1 MPRRERVRML
11 LRVQD
16 LLVLD
21 SFHGSRV
28 IAGHRGLNRVV
39 EDIPIME
46 EPNIEHFVKSGDFL
60 CTTLYPIYNDKQRLT
75 DFIPNLVRLGL
86 AGLGIKPN
94 RYVSEVPQ
102 VFIGSANAL
111 DFPVI
116 LLPADQSLSSQI
128 NAFLKESL
136 HRKSRELEYRD
147 EIHNKLMSIMLQG
160 EEYDGLAYNL
170 AKLVRKNVALY
181 SARGEKLAEYRPDE
195 DFDFEDCCA
204 DSGNWLDQLSMN
216 EDFKQLQQDAGCTVL
231 YRVYYGH
238 EKAGYIVMSSRFTF
252 SLTPMERMGVEQFGM
267 AFRVMIQHQRMLA
280 ELEYR
285 YREEFT
291 CDLLFGKI
299 ESEQSARSRAR
310 ALEWEM
316 NFPMSIFLIDVQ
328 TNDKVYN
335 KVDVLHALQERALP
349 ELVRGHSANA
359 VFLSTTG
366 KYIVVFL
373 DMPTADCPEKAIKI
387 IDGVLNGLQVGY
399 ATGISRAAAQLRQI
413 PKAYQESKDA
423 MYIARLTGPNRALY
437 FRDIG
442 LYRVLHAARD
452 PKELQEFCQDTLG
465 PLMRYD
471 AQNNT
476 ELLAT
481 LDMIL
486 TCGGN
491 LKETARRMFVH
502 YNTVRYR
509 QRLIEEQLDKKLANL
524 DDYQTLNLAMKI
536 HHMWP

>member
-1 MPRRERVRML
+1 
-11 LRVQD
+11 
-16 LLVLD
+16 
-21 SFHGSRV
+21 
-28 IAGHRGLNRVV
+28 
-39 EDIPIME
+39 
-46 EPNIEHFVKSGDFL
+46 
-60 CTTLYPIYNDKQRLT
+60 
-75 DFIPNLVRLGL
+75 
-86 AGLGIKPN
+86 
-94 RYVSEVPQ
+94 
-102 VFIGSANAL
+102 
-111 DFPVI
+111 
-116 LLPADQSLSSQI
+116 
-128 NAFLKESL
+128 
-136 HRKSRELEYRD
+136 
-147 EIHNKLMSIMLQG
+147 
-160 EEYDGLAYNL
+160 
-170 AKLVRKNVALY
+170 
-181 SARGEKLAEYRPDE
+181 
-195 DFDFEDCCA
+195 
-204 DSGNWLDQLSMN
+204 
-216 EDFKQLQQDAGCTVL
+216 
-231 YRVYYGH
+231 
-238 EKAGYIVMSSRFTF
+238 
-252 SLTPMERMGVEQFGM
+252 
-267 AFRVMIQHQRMLA
+267 
-280 ELEYR
+280 
-285 YREEFT
+285 
-291 CDLLFGKI
+291 
-299 ESEQSARSRAR
+299 
-310 ALEWEM
+310 M

-399 ATGISRAAAQLRQI
+399 AAGISRAAAQLRQI

>member
-1 MPRRERVRML
+1 M
-11 LRVQD
+11 QD

-21 SFHGSRV
+21 SFHGSQV
-28 IAGHRGLNRVV
+28 IAGHGGLNRVV
-39 EDIPIME
+39 EDIPVME

-60 CTTLYPIYNDKQRLT
+60 CTTLYPIYNDEERLKE
-75 DFIPNLVRLGL
+75 FIPNLVRLGL

-94 RYVSEVPQ
+94 RYATEVPE
-102 VFIGSANAL
+102 VFIAPANAL

-136 HRKSRELEYRD
+136 HRKSRELEYRN
-147 EIHNKLMSIMLQG
+147 EIHNTLMSIMLQG

-170 AKLVRKNVALY
+170 AKLVKKNVALY
-181 SARGEKLAEYRPDE
+181 SVRGEKLAGYRLDE
-195 DFDFEDCCA
+195 DFDFEDGCTG
-204 DSGNWLDQLSMN
+204 SGNWLGQLPMN
-216 EDFKQLQQDAGCTVL
+216 EDFKELRLDAGCAVL

-238 EKAGYIVMSSRFTF
+238 EKGGYIVISSRLAF

-299 ESEQSARSRAR
+299 EGEQSARSRAR
-310 ALEWEM
+310 ALDWEM
-316 NFPMSIFLIDVQ
+316 SFPMSIFLIDVK

-349 ELVRGHSANA
+349 ELVRGHNGNA

-373 DMPTADCPEKAIKI
+373 DMPGADCPEKAIKV
-387 IDGVLNGLQVGY
+387 IDGVLKGLQIGY
-399 ATGISRAAAQLRQI
+399 AAGISRPATQMQQI

-423 MYIARLTGPNRALY
+423 MYIARLTGANRVLY

-452 PKELQEFCQDTLG
+452 PKDLQEFCQDTLG

-471 AQNNT
+471 AQNNA
-476 ELLAT
+476 ELMAT

-502 YNTVRYR
+502 YNTIRYR
-509 QRLIEEQLDKKLANL
+509 QRLIEEQLDKDLANL

>member
-1 MPRRERVRML
+1 MIFYTADLHLGYFPILHDTARPFAGVPEMDEALIANWNARVGADDSVYIVGDFSYNGGEAP
-11 LRVQD
+11 VQY
-16 LLVLD
+16 LARLN
-21 SFHGSRV
+21 
-28 IAGHRGLNRVV
+28 GHLHLIRGNHDTGLNHAERLLDYCDSVT
-39 EDIPIME
+39 
-46 EPNIEHFVKSGDFL
+46 DFL
-60 CTTLYPIYNDKQRLT
+60 EIDDGDMHIILCHYPIL
-75 DFIPNLVRLGL
+75 
-86 AGLGIKPN
+86 
-94 RYVSEVPQ
+94 
-102 VFIGSANAL
+102 
-111 DFPVI
+111 
-116 LLPADQSLSSQI
+116 
-128 NAFLKESL
+128 
-136 HRKSRELEYRD
+136 
-147 EIHNKLMSIMLQG
+147 
-160 EEYDGLAYNL
+160 
-170 AKLVRKNVALY
+170 
-181 SARGEKLAEYRPDE
+181 
-195 DFDFEDCCA
+195 
-204 DSGNWLDQLSMN
+204 
-216 EDFKQLQQDAGCTVL
+216 
-231 YRVYYGH
+231 H
-238 EKAGYIVMSSRFTF
+238 EKGGYIVISSRLAF

-299 ESEQSARSRAR
+299 EGEQSARSRAR
-310 ALEWEM
+310 ALDWEM
-316 NFPMSIFLIDVQ
+316 SFPMSIFLIDVK

-349 ELVRGHSANA
+349 ELVRGHNGNA

-373 DMPTADCPEKAIKI
+373 DMPGADCPEKAIKV
-387 IDGVLNGLQVGY
+387 IDGVLKGLQIGY
-399 ATGISRAAAQLRQI
+399 AAGISRPATQMQQI

-423 MYIARLTGPNRALY
+423 MYIARLTGANRVLY

-452 PKELQEFCQDTLG
+452 PKDLQEFCQDTLG

-471 AQNNT
+471 AQNNA
-476 ELLAT
+476 ELMAT

-502 YNTVRYR
+502 YNTIRYR
-509 QRLIEEQLDKKLANL
+509 QRLIEEQLDKDLTNL

>member
-1 MPRRERVRML
+1 MIRVR
-11 LRVQD
+11 D

-28 IAGHRGLNRVV
+28 IAGHSGLDRVV
-39 EDIPIME
+39 EDIPVME
-46 EPNIEHFVKSGDFL
+46 EPNIEHFVKRGDFL
-60 CTTLYPIYNDKQRLT
+60 CTTLYPIYNDEQSLM

-94 RYVSEVPQ
+94 RYAVEVPQ
-102 VFIGSANAL
+102 VFIEPANTL
-111 DFPVI
+111 EFPVI

-136 HRKSRELEYRD
+136 HRKSCELEYRN
-147 EIHNKLMSIMLQG
+147 EIHNKLMTIMLQG

-170 AKLVRKNVALY
+170 AKLVKKNVALY
-181 SARGEKLAEYRPDE
+181 SVRGEKLAEYRPDE
-195 DFDFEDCCA
+195 DFDFEDCCT
-204 DSGNWLDQLSMN
+204 DSGNWLAHVSMK
-216 EDFKQLQQDAGCTVL
+216 EDFKQLQLDAGCAVL

-238 EKAGYIVMSSRFTF
+238 EKGGYIVISSRFAF
-252 SLTPMERMGVEQFGM
+252 LLTPMERMGVEQFGM
-267 AFRVMIQHQRMLA
+267 VFRVMIQHQRMLA

-299 ESEQSARSRAR
+299 ESEQSARSRAW

-316 NFPMSIFLIDVQ
+316 SFPMSIFLIDMK
-328 TNDKVYN
+328 TNDKFCN

-349 ELVRGHSANA
+349 ELVRGRSVNA

-373 DMPTADCPEKAIKI
+373 DMPAADCLEKAVKVIS
-387 IDGVLNGLQVGY
+387 GVLNGLQIEY
-399 ATGISRAAAQLRQI
+399 AAGISRPVTQLQQI

-423 MYIARLTGPNRALY
+423 MNIARLTGPNRVLY

-471 AQNNT
+471 AQNNA
-476 ELLAT
+476 ELVAT

-509 QRLIEEQLDKKLANL
+509 QRLIEEQLDKDLTNL

-536 HHMWP
+536 YHMWP